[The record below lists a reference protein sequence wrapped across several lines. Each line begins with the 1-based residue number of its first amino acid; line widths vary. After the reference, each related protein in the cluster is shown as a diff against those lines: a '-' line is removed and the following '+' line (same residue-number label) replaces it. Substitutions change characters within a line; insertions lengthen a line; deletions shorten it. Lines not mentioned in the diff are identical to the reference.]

1 MTPSATTALPAALD
15 ALVEVGKRAGLD
27 EATVRSE
34 GTSLAAAVIEEAGS
48 QVHIGWS
55 RALGVSE
62 TDFFEQ
68 APRGR
73 RYAGGPTALLAT
85 LAAEKSPEAAAYA
98 QALSDVAVAACTVD
112 GAGQGA
118 VGRATTV
125 SHAQQAALGSASGA
139 TGSGMPSGPG
149 LPYLAPPSALPRDTL
164 PGARHRSS
172 LDLPGGRS
180 EQIAEAQSTTNR
192 ILGQLQA
199 LQEATLEMVR
209 HRREEPGSTP
219 QVPQF
224 PTPQSPTPEGPG
236 AQPPAGGI
244 PPAGPG
250 APGGPLTP
258 QDPASPGAPV
268 ATENPPAPTDP
279 AAPATP
285 PEPEKTVEELLAE
298 LDELVG
304 LTAVKR
310 EIHRQVA
317 VLKIEAKRR
326 EAGLKTATLTRHL
339 VFTGNPGTGKTTV
352 ARLVG
357 GIYKALGLLSKG
369 QLIEVDRSELVAGY
383 LGQTAVKT
391 ADVVKTAIGGVLFI
405 DEAYSLAGDQY
416 GKEAVDTLVKEMEDH
431 RDDLVVIVAGYPA
444 PMQEFIDTNPGLA
457 SRFRTI
463 IDFADYTDDEIT
475 GILMILAEK
484 NDYDISDDAEQ
495 RFRELL
501 AAEPRDETFGNG
513 RYARNMLEAA
523 IGRHAWRLRDI
534 DSPTVEQLR
543 TLERE
548 DFEDREDEPPAAVP
562 ADQMPAVEAPVEEAP
577 VEEAPVEEAPVDGAP
592 VDGAPV
598 DGPHS
603 GNEPDAD
610 DEGGGHA

>member
-15 ALVEVGKRAGLD
+15 ALVEVGTRAGLD

-34 GTSLAAAVIEEAGS
+34 GTSLAAAVIEQAGS

-125 SHAQQAALGSASGA
+125 AHAQQAALGSASGA

-164 PGARHRSS
+164 PGASHRSS

-219 QVPQF
+219 QVPGAPQLPTPQF
-224 PTPQSPTPEGPG
+224 PTPDGPG
-236 AQPPAGGI
+236 TPPPAGGI

-250 APGGPLTP
+250 APGGPLAP

-268 ATENPPAPTDP
+268 ATENAPAPTDP

-285 PEPEKTVEELLAE
+285 PEPEKSVEELLAE

-317 VLKIEAKRR
+317 LLKIEAKRQ

-501 AAEPRDETFGNG
+501 AAEPRNETFGNG

-534 DSPTVEQLR
+534 EDPTVEQLR

-548 DFEDREDEPPAAVP
+548 DFEDREDEPPAAAP
-562 ADQMPAVEAPVEEAP
+562 AEGTPSDEAPEDGTPEA
-577 VEEAPVEEAPVDGAP
+577 A
-592 VDGAPV
+592 
-598 DGPHS
+598 GP
-603 GNEPDAD
+603 AD
-610 DEGGGHA
+610 DEAPTSGDETGGHA